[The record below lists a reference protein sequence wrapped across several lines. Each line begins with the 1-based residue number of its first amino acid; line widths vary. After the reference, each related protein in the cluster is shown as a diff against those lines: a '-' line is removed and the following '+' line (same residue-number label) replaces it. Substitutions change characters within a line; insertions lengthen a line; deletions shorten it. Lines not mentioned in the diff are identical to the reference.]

1 MSVEN
6 TIHEIL
12 GEELAPLLYK
22 AKIKIRSSS
31 DRNITDIADELRG
44 VCGITIVDTEPTKNL
59 GKHTQITD
67 CNIKFFL
74 TSTSLD
80 RHMKRMSHVAR
91 RIKGVMQFKPLNVEK
106 VKKKQG

>member
-1 MSVEN
+1 MSVED

-22 AKIKIRSSS
+22 AKVMIRSSS

-44 VCGITIVDTEPTKNL
+44 VCGITIVDTEPTKDL
-59 GKHTQITD
+59 GKHTQVTD

-74 TSTSLD
+74 TSSSLT
-80 RHMKRMSHVAR
+80 RHMKRMALVAR
-91 RIKGVMQFKPLNVEK
+91 RIRGVMQFKPVNIEK
-106 VKKKQG
+106 IQKK